1 MRILI
6 VGCGRVGARL
16 AFRLEKLGHEIVVVD
31 EDREAFARLDGSF
44 EGPTY
49 QGSGMEKAILK
60 KAIDGGVEAVI
71 SVTGGDNRNLM
82 IVQLCRHEFGVQ
94 KVIAR
99 LKDPVR
105 AGIYR
110 DMGIET
116 LCTTTLVEG
125 ILQIWVETGKLPSL
139 PEPIS
144 PCGDTTGLKD

>member
-1 MRILI
+1 MKILI

-16 AFRLEKLGHEIVVVD
+16 AYRLEQAGHDISVVD

-44 EGPTY
+44 EGPTF
-49 QGSGMEKAILK
+49 QGSGMDKAILK
-60 KAIDGGVEAVI
+60 KAIAGVEAVI
-71 SVTGGDNRNLM
+71 AVTGGDNRNLM
-82 IVQLCRHEFGVQ
+82 IVQMARHEFGVQ

-99 LKDPVR
+99 IKDPVR

-139 PEPIS
+139 PDPIS